1 MGRSYNYTSSSRF
14 YEFTDSYFI
23 FYIESNPNF
32 TEMILVEATSLTQN
46 PRCIYIGHIDELHD
60 ISTLPALAESSTNQ
74 VNSQNTYLNS
84 SDSPLN
90 AKERVMIL
98 CQGLKILECQKISTE
113 LKTLAAFMILYM
125 KIHEQASTTKTKK
138 RKTREQNVNYMREYR
153 ASIASTE
160 ENEKFNYYS

>member
-113 LKTLAAFMILYM
+113 LKTLATFMILYM
-125 KIHEQASTTKTKK
+125 KICSMNRPQQLKPKSAK
-138 RKTREQNVNYMREYR
+138 Q
-153 ASIASTE
+153 
-160 ENEKFNYYS
+160 ENKMLII

>member
-46 PRCIYIGHIDELHD
+46 PICIYIGHIDELHD
-60 ISTLPALAESSTNQ
+60 ISTLPALADSSTNQ

-113 LKTLAAFMILYM
+113 LKTLATFMILYM
-125 KIHEQASTTKTKK
+125 KICSMNRPQQLKPKSAK
-138 RKTREQNVNYMREYR
+138 Q
-153 ASIASTE
+153 
-160 ENEKFNYYS
+160 ENKMLII